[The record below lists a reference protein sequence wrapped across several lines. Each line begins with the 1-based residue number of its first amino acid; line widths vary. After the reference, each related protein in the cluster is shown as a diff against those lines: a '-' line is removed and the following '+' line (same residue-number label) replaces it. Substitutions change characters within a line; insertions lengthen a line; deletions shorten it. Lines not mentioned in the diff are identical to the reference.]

1 LLVTLFPLLG
11 NLEKGSHMKHGR
23 AHLPALGVFFL
34 ALLIRMLYNVVVARD
49 YIPTFDAAL
58 YNRLARNL
66 VERLCYCL
74 YASTPNI
81 SRPPAWPFIMAV
93 IYFFAGEHEWFVRL
107 LYCFLGAGTCLLIYL
122 WAKDLF
128 GKRIAFWTGILA
140 AIYPGLFIY
149 DGWLYSESLFTFCLT
164 FLAYSLYKVSYPSV
178 TAKMS
183 GKQRLPVI
191 LPFWQH
197 LLRRHKWS
205 ILGGLFLGLA
215 ALTRPN
221 GPILVALVGLWAV
234 MVIRARVV
242 SWKRALNSAL
252 VIIFVAAAMIVPW
265 TYRNYSVS
273 HAFVLVSTGMGDV
286 LKGAYNDTVL
296 QGDPAVRGMWRPPP
310 HTLLGHDSSGYT
322 PENDRLDTEQAF
334 TWIRSHLSAMPYL
347 LSIHL
352 LNLWIP
358 YVYAHGLPFEEFPDR
373 LSSKIML
380 SLIPIMSLPIFVL
393 AVGGLL
399 ATWKRWKYRL
409 LVVYLALALTIADNI
424 AFYSNMRF
432 RAPIEPLLV
441 LLAGGTLWWLS
452 SNERGTLRYRL
463 RKGR

>member
-1 LLVTLFPLLG
+1 MAMIYFLAG
-11 NLEKGSHMKHGR
+11 KHG
-23 AHLPALGVFFL
+23 
-34 ALLIRMLYNVVVARD
+34 
-49 YIPTFDAAL
+49 
-58 YNRLARNL
+58 
-66 VERLCYCL
+66 
-74 YASTPNI
+74 
-81 SRPPAWPFIMAV
+81 
-93 IYFFAGEHEWFVRL
+93 WFVRL
-107 LYCFLGAGTCLLIYL
+107 LDCFLGTGTCLLIYL

-149 DGWLYSESLFTFCLT
+149 DGWLYSESFYTFCLT
-164 FLAYSLYKVSYPSV
+164 FLAYSLNQVSYPSIS
-178 TAKMS
+178 ADAS
-183 GKQRLPVI
+183 GKKRVHAILLP
-191 LPFWQH
+191 WRH
-197 LLRRHKWS
+197 LLTRHKWS
-205 ILGGLFLGLA
+205 ILGGLLLGLA

-242 SWKRALNSAL
+242 PWKRAINSAL
-252 VIIFVAAAMIVPW
+252 VIVFVAAAMIGPW

-273 HAFVLVSTGMGDV
+273 QAFVLVSTGMGDV
-286 LKGAYNDTVL
+286 LKGAYNESVL

-322 PENDRLDTEQAF
+322 PVNDRSDTEQAF

-347 LSIHL
+347 LSLHM
-352 LNLWIP
+352 LNMWIP
-358 YVYAHGLPFEEFPDR
+358 YTYAHGLPFEEFPDR

-380 SLIPIMSLPIFVL
+380 YLIPITSLPLFVL

-409 LVVYLALALTIADNI
+409 LVVYLVLALTIAENI
-424 AFYSNMRF
+424 AFYGNMRF

-441 LLAGGTLWWLS
+441 LLAGGALWWLS
-452 SNERGTLRYRL
+452 SHDRRTLRYRL
-463 RKGR
+463 RKG